1 MKLTAGDDFEVGS
14 PWAARS
20 FFRRPL
26 YLYYGYSL
34 TRYILKIDRFF
45 IDPLIMKKTDLL
57 IYSKSLW

>member
-45 IDPLIMKKTDLL
+45 IDPLIMKKN
-57 IYSKSLW
+57 